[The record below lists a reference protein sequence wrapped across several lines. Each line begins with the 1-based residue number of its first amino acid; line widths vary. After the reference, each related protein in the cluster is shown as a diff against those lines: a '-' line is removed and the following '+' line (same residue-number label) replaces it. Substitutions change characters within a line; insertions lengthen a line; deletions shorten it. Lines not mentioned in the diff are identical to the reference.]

1 MPGRVAEIAEFCN
14 TMKTVKAN
22 PKADYT
28 NAEFVCQRTLKRI
41 ARCEGIGLHSGEVVC
56 ISLLPAPAG
65 SGIVFKRTDVEIE
78 SAIIPASW
86 DRVVDTRLCSTIGND
101 QDVRVSTVEHL
112 MAALSGCGVDNALI
126 EIDGPEVPIMD
137 GSSGPFVDLIVKA
150 GLVEQDSPR
159 RIIRIL
165 KSVEV
170 QVGESRAVLKP
181 ADSCSLDVEI
191 DFKGTAVEEQSLNVG
206 FVNGAFCKELASA
219 RTFGFLH
226 EVEAMRAVGLA
237 KGGSLDNAIVVDGG
251 KIMNETGGRFDDEFV
266 RHKILDA
273 VGDLYLAGA
282 LIVGSFSGARCGHAI
297 NNLLLQALFADE
309 DAWCYDVICGDD
321 MKNAV
326 DGGIWAEESVAV
338 NTV

>member
-1 MPGRVAEIAEFCN
+1 ME
-14 TMKTVKAN
+14 TVKADLDTEL
-22 PKADYT
+22 AST
-28 NAEFVCQRTLKRI
+28 EFVSQRTLKQV
-41 ARCEGIGLHSGEVVC
+41 ACCEGVGLHSGISIH
-56 ISLLPAPAG
+56 ISLHPAPAG
-65 SGIVFKRTDVEIE
+65 SGIVFERTDVD
-78 SAIIPASW
+78 ADKAMIPASW
-86 DRVVDTRLCSTIGND
+86 DRVVDTRLCSTIGNE
-101 QDVRVSTVEHL
+101 QGVRVSTVEHL
-112 MAALSGCGVDNALI
+112 MAALSGCGVDNARV

-150 GLVEQDSPR
+150 GLVEQDAAR
-159 RIIRIL
+159 RVIRIL

-170 QVGESRAVLKP
+170 EIGDSRAVLEP

-206 FVNGAFCKELASA
+206 FVNGAFRKELASA

-226 EVEAMRAVGLA
+226 EVEAMRAAGLA
-237 KGGSLDNAIVVDGG
+237 RGGSLDNAIVVDGG
-251 KIMNETGGRFDDEFV
+251 KIMNETGLRFDDEFV

-297 NNLLLQALFADE
+297 NNQLLHALFADK

-326 DGGIWAEESVAV
+326 DGGIWAEEAVAGGV
-338 NTV
+338 A